1 MQKNSYEEFDLQLRK
16 VFEDAGEPAPS
27 GIWESISSRL
37 DAIDAASAAG
47 ASSGSS
53 VAGRSAG
60 WRRGWYWAAA
70 SLAAAAAVAFG
81 IFFTGTSDNSD
92 LINIIASESL
102 VSEQLPVEGN
112 SLSDNELVA
121 DYPENLR
128 IVNKQLAQNQIVGA
142 SAQPAA
148 TSEPATASQPSAHAE
163 PAQPVATS
171 ESAVIGQPGETGDT
185 AAPGQSVASR
195 QSAATGQDSDS
206 LTDVFAKMAYEDS
219 RSKNVSRRLSAVIGG
234 SINNNNASQ
243 GTGARGAGGS
253 YLQNDITETS
263 KSDFGIPVT
272 FGLGVRLHLNDRL
285 AIGTGLDYSLL
296 ARTFEGVYSKGAT
309 PVAGDIRHTIQY
321 VGIPLDVFYAL
332 INSQDIL
339 LYSMAGLEAEHAVS
353 NRYSLLGTGDSV
365 SSKVK
370 GIQWSAGAG
379 LGVEFSLGDRAGLFV
394 EPSARYYFNCDQPKN
409 IRTDKPFQF
418 VLRAGLRFDL

>member
-47 ASSGSS
+47 ASSGAS

-92 LINIIASESL
+92 LIDIIAPESL

-112 SLSDNELVA
+112 SLPDNELVA

-128 IVNKQLAQNQIVGA
+128 IVNKQLAENQIVGTSAQPAPSGDTVAPGQPVA

-163 PAQPVATS
+163 PAQPVA
-171 ESAVIGQPGETGDT
+171 P
-185 AAPGQSVASR
+185 
-195 QSAATGQDSDS
+195 GQDSDS

-296 ARTFEGVYSKGAT
+296 ARTFEGVYSKGVT

>member
-37 DAIDAASAAG
+37 DAIDAASSAG
-47 ASSGSS
+47 ASSGAS

-128 IVNKQLAQNQIVGA
+128 IVNKQLAENQIVDTSAQPAPSGDTVAPGQPVA

-163 PAQPVATS
+163 PAQPVAT
-171 ESAVIGQPGETGDT
+171 
-185 AAPGQSVASR
+185 
-195 QSAATGQDSDS
+195 GQDSDS
-206 LTDVFAKMAYEDS
+206 LTDVFAKMSYEDS

-296 ARTFEGVYSKGAT
+296 ARTFEGVYTKGAT
-309 PVAGDIRHTIQY
+309 SVAGDIRHTIQY

-339 LYSMAGLEAEHAVS
+339 LYSMAGVEAEHAVS